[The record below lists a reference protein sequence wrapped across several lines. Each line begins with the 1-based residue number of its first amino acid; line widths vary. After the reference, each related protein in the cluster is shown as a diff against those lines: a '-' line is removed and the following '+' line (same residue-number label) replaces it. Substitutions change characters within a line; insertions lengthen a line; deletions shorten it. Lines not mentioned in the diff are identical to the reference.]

1 MNYVKGIYLKK
12 TKFEENPWQVNV
24 DKKHFGKRIRER
36 FKTKALAETAILK
49 YENKL
54 REKERVP
61 LDPEIHKVI
70 AGYQNDF
77 APDELREILET
88 AVQKYKQG
96 KGTIG
101 DMGDRYLT
109 SKEKALELGAVSD
122 KFVYDIKIRLPK
134 AKAFFGNTAACD
146 ITSEMV
152 TDYALWLKKEHNFAP
167 TTIRNF
173 VKKELSSIFHYAINS
188 GFLTHNPVKAAAIVH
203 QKPKVGILNAPE
215 LQQLLDASC
224 HFMQVWFMFG
234 AFGGL
239 RSSEIRLVSWD
250 DVDLDE
256 GQFYVPGK
264 KNVCAERYVDLTS
277 PLKDFCKK
285 LLENDNPPEGLIM
298 GGMTNASIIRRRE
311 KAMEATGIKIPRNAL
326 RHSFAS
332 HHLVHFNSPNTT
344 AALMGHV
351 GPQQTFTAY
360 RRAVKKS
367 QALIYWNV
375 RVGKPLAPEPV
386 EGRKT
391 RWLNAA

>member
-101 DMGDRYLT
+101 DMGDRYLA

-134 AKAFFGNTAACD
+134 AKAFFGNTPACE

-152 TDYALWLKKEHNFAP
+152 TDYALWLKKEHGFAP

-239 RSSEIRLVSWD
+239 RSSEIRLVSWE

-264 KNVCAERYVDLTS
+264 KNVCAERYVDLTP

-285 LLENDNPPEGLIM
+285 LLESDNPPEGMIM

-351 GPQQTFTAY
+351 GPQQTFTTY

>member
-88 AVQKYKQG
+88 AVQRYKQG

-101 DMGDRYLT
+101 GMGDRYLA
-109 SKEKALELGAVSD
+109 SKEKALKLGAVSD

-134 AKAFFGNTAACD
+134 AKAFFGNTPACE

-152 TDYALWLKKEHNFAP
+152 TDYALWLKEEHNFAP

-239 RSSEIRLVSWD
+239 RSSEIRLVSWE

-264 KNVCAERYVDLTS
+264 KNVCAERYVDLTP

-285 LLENDNPPEGLIM
+285 LLESDNPPEGLIM

-311 KAMEATGIKIPRNAL
+311 KAMDATGIKIPRNAL

-351 GPQQTFTAY
+351 GPQQTFTTY

>member
-152 TDYALWLKKEHNFAP
+152 TDYALWLKKEHGFAP

-188 GFLTHNPVKAAAIVH
+188 GYLTHNPVKAAAIVH

-239 RSSEIRLVSWD
+239 RSSEIRLVSWE

-264 KNVCAERYVDLTS
+264 KNVCAERYVDLTP

-285 LLENDNPPEGLIM
+285 LLEGDNPPEGLIM

-311 KAMEATGIKIPRNAL
+311 KAMDATGIKIPRNAL

>member
-88 AVQKYKQG
+88 AVQKYMQG

-152 TDYALWLKKEHNFAP
+152 TDYALWLKEELGFAP

-239 RSSEIRLVSWD
+239 RSSEIRLVSWE

-264 KNVCAERYVDLTS
+264 KNVCAERYVDLTP

-285 LLENDNPPEGLIM
+285 LLESDNPPEGMIM

-311 KAMEATGIKIPRNAL
+311 KAMDATGIKIPRNAL

>member
-24 DKKHFGKRIRER
+24 DKRHFGKRIRER

-88 AVQKYKQG
+88 AVQRYKQG

-101 DMGDRYLT
+101 EMGDRYLA

-264 KNVCAERYVDLTS
+264 KNVCAERYVDLTP

-285 LLENDNPPEGLIM
+285 LLEGDNPPEGLIM

-311 KAMEATGIKIPRNAL
+311 KAMDATGIKIPRNAL

-332 HHLVHFNSPNTT
+332 HHLVHYNSPNTT

-351 GPQQTFTAY
+351 GPQQTFTTY

-375 RVGKPLAPEPV
+375 RVGKPLAQEPV

-391 RWLNAA
+391 RWLKAA

>member
-101 DMGDRYLT
+101 DMGDRYLA

-134 AKAFFGNTAACD
+134 AKAFFGNTPACE

-152 TDYALWLKKEHNFAP
+152 TDYALWLKKEHGFAP

-188 GFLTHNPVKAAAIVH
+188 GFLTHNPVKAAVIVH

-239 RSSEIRLVSWD
+239 RSSEIRLVSWE

-264 KNVCAERYVDLTS
+264 KNVCAERYVDLTP

-285 LLENDNPPEGLIM
+285 LLESDNPPEGMIM

-311 KAMEATGIKIPRNAL
+311 KAMDATGIKIPRNAL

>member
-101 DMGDRYLT
+101 DMGDRYLA

-134 AKAFFGNTAACD
+134 AKAFFGNTPACE

-152 TDYALWLKKEHNFAP
+152 TDYALWLKKEHGFAP

-188 GFLTHNPVKAAAIVH
+188 GYLTHNPVKAAAIVH
-203 QKPKVGILNAPE
+203 EKPKVGILNAPE

-239 RSSEIRLVSWD
+239 RSSEIRLVSWE

-264 KNVCAERYVDLTS
+264 KNVCAERYVDLTP

-285 LLENDNPPEGLIM
+285 LLESDNPPEGMIM

-311 KAMEATGIKIPRNAL
+311 KAMDATGIKIPRNAL

>member
-88 AVQKYKQG
+88 AVQRYKQG

-101 DMGDRYLT
+101 DMGDRYLA

-134 AKAFFGNTAACD
+134 AKAFFGNTPACE

-173 VKKELSSIFHYAINS
+173 VKKELSAIFHYAINS
-188 GFLTHNPVKAAAIVH
+188 GYLTYNPVKAAAIVH
-203 QKPKVGILNAPE
+203 EKPKVGILNAPE

-239 RSSEIRLVSWD
+239 RSSEISLVSWD

-264 KNVCAERYVDLTS
+264 KNVCAERYVDLTA

-285 LLENDNPPEGLIM
+285 LLESDNPPEGLIM
-298 GGMTNASIIRRRE
+298 GGMTNASIIRRRD
-311 KAMEATGIKIPRNAL
+311 KVMGQTGIRIPRNAL

-375 RVGKPLAPEPV
+375 RVGKPLDPEPV
-386 EGRKT
+386 EGRKS
-391 RWLNAA
+391 RWLKAA

>member
-101 DMGDRYLT
+101 DMGDRYLA

-152 TDYALWLKKEHNFAP
+152 TDYALWLKKEHGFAP

-239 RSSEIRLVSWD
+239 RSSEIRLVSWE

-264 KNVCAERYVDLTS
+264 KNVCAERYVDLTP

-285 LLENDNPPEGLIM
+285 LLESDNPPEGLIM

-311 KAMEATGIKIPRNAL
+311 KAMDATGIKIPRNAL

>member
-77 APDELREILET
+77 APDELPEILET
-88 AVQKYKQG
+88 AVQRYKQG

-101 DMGDRYLT
+101 DMGDRYLA

-134 AKAFFGNTAACD
+134 AKAFFGNTPACE

-152 TDYALWLKKEHNFAP
+152 TDYALWLKKEHGFAP

-239 RSSEIRLVSWD
+239 RSSEIRLVSWE

-264 KNVCAERYVDLTS
+264 KNVCAERYVDLTP

-285 LLENDNPPEGLIM
+285 LLESDNPPEGLIM

-311 KAMEATGIKIPRNAL
+311 KAMDATGIKIPRNAL

-351 GPQQTFTAY
+351 GPQQTFTTY

>member
-88 AVQKYKQG
+88 AVQRYKQG

-101 DMGDRYLT
+101 DMGDRYLA
-109 SKEKALELGAVSD
+109 SKEKALKLGAVSD
-122 KFVYDIKIRLPK
+122 KFVYHIKIRLPK
-134 AKAFFGNTAACD
+134 AKAFFGNRPACD

-152 TDYALWLKKEHNFAP
+152 TDYALWLKEEHGFAP

-203 QKPKVGILNAPE
+203 EKPKVGILNAPE
-215 LQQLLDASC
+215 LQ
-224 HFMQVWFMFG
+224 
-234 AFGGL
+234 
-239 RSSEIRLVSWD
+239 
-250 DVDLDE
+250 
-256 GQFYVPGK
+256 
-264 KNVCAERYVDLTS
+264 
-277 PLKDFCKK
+277 
-285 LLENDNPPEGLIM
+285 
-298 GGMTNASIIRRRE
+298 
-311 KAMEATGIKIPRNAL
+311 
-326 RHSFAS
+326 
-332 HHLVHFNSPNTT
+332 
-344 AALMGHV
+344 
-351 GPQQTFTAY
+351 
-360 RRAVKKS
+360 
-367 QALIYWNV
+367 
-375 RVGKPLAPEPV
+375 
-386 EGRKT
+386 
-391 RWLNAA
+391 

>member
-152 TDYALWLKKEHNFAP
+152 TDYALWLKKEHGFAP

-188 GFLTHNPVKAAAIVH
+188 GYLTHNPVKAAAIVH

-239 RSSEIRLVSWD
+239 RSSEIRLVSWE

-264 KNVCAERYVDLTS
+264 KNVCAERYVDLTP

-285 LLENDNPPEGLIM
+285 LLESDNPPEGMIM

-351 GPQQTFTAY
+351 GPQQTFTTY

>member
-152 TDYALWLKKEHNFAP
+152 TDYALWLKKEHGFAP

-188 GFLTHNPVKAAAIVH
+188 GYLTHNPVKAAAIVH
-203 QKPKVGILNAPE
+203 EKPKVGILNAPE

-239 RSSEIRLVSWD
+239 RSSEIRLVSWE

-264 KNVCAERYVDLTS
+264 KNVCAERYVDLTP

-285 LLENDNPPEGLIM
+285 LLEGDNPPEGLIM

-311 KAMEATGIKIPRNAL
+311 KAMDATGIKIPRNAL